1 MAFWSSQTLEQKLPC
16 LISPFNPSN
25 IDQAS
30 YALEIGNEIFVT
42 KDHRNFNDP
51 HAKTI
56 LLENQD
62 FVIPPGQFA
71 FLLTKE
77 CIRIPKDAIAF
88 ISIRA
93 QFKHK
98 GLVNISGFH
107 VDPGFHGNL
116 LFSFYNAGPTPIHLS
131 QGLPF
136 FLIWFADLDHE
147 DSKYRK
153 EQGYNSI
160 PVNVLNQISTDEIYS
175 LQTLTKEFRDV
186 ESKVSDKLNQIESIN
201 KEIII
206 TKRVVWTMVIAIIS
220 IVTYFSSSFISM
232 GKFVIEQKEA
242 IYNILEYKEVLDNLV
257 DEKNSGEP
265 FGLTITED
273 HSKNLDNK

>member
-1 MAFWSSQTLEQKLPC
+1 MAFWSSQTLEQKLRC

-25 IDQAS
+25 IREAS
-30 YALEIGNEIFVT
+30 YTLEIGNEIFVT

-51 HAKTI
+51 HTKTI
-56 LLENQD
+56 LSENQD

-71 FLLTKE
+71 FLLTNE
-77 CIRIPKDAIAF
+77 CIRIPKNAIAF

-147 DSKYRK
+147 DSKYRT
-153 EQGYNSI
+153 EQGYKSI
-160 PVNVLNQISTDEIYS
+160 PVSVLNQISTDEIYS

-186 ESKVSDKLNQIESIN
+186 ESKVSDKLNQIESIK
-201 KEIII
+201 KEIIFN
-206 TKRVVWTMVIAIIS
+206 KRVVWAIVLVIFS
-220 IVTYFSSSFISM
+220 IVAFFSSSFISM
-232 GKFVIEQKEA
+232 GKFVLEQKEA
-242 IYNILEYKEVLDNLV
+242 IYNLLEYKEVLDTLV
-257 DEKNSGEP
+257 DKKNSGEL
-265 FGLTITED
+265 FDVIITED
-273 HSKNLDNK
+273 HSKNVDNK